1 MKRNGFTLIEIL
13 VTVVIFS
20 FASLSI
26 MLMIS
31 STMHQNVKANELKNK
46 TLLTGSIMEYL
57 EKTSQGMDSSITL
70 GYDYMIDAFI
80 NNGDGFIIYAES
92 ISPINYVIGRID
104 SVTPSVTDA
113 NNYINFSIVYYY
125 TNGDTSKTTY
135 KISKYK

>member
-46 TLLTGSIMEYL
+46 TLLTGSMMEYL
-57 EKTSQGMDSSITL
+57 EKKSQELYVDNSM
-70 GYDYMIDAFI
+70 GYDSMIDDFI
-80 NNGDGFIIYAES
+80 NNGAGVIIYAES

-125 TNGDTSKTTY
+125 TGGDTSKTTY

>member
-20 FASLSI
+20 FASLAI
-26 MLMIS
+26 VMMIS

-46 TLLTGSIMEYL
+46 TLLTGSVMEYL
-57 EKTSQGMDSSITL
+57 EKKSQELYTDNSM
-70 GYDYMIDAFI
+70 GYDSMIDDFI
-80 NNGDGFIIYAES
+80 NDSGVIIYAES
-92 ISPINYVIGRID
+92 LSPKNYVIGRID
-104 SVTPSVTDA
+104 SVTPSITDP

-125 TNGDTSKTTY
+125 TNGDSSKTTY

>member
-26 MLMIS
+26 ILMIS

-46 TLLTGSIMEYL
+46 TLLTGSMMEYL
-57 EKTSQGMDSSITL
+57 EKESQELYSDNSL
-70 GYDYMIDAFI
+70 GYDSMIDDFI
-80 NNGDGFIIYAES
+80 NNGAGVIIYAES
-92 ISPINYVIGRID
+92 LSPNNYVIGRID

-125 TNGDTSKTTY
+125 TNGDTTKTTY

>member
-46 TLLTGSIMEYL
+46 TLLTGSVMEYL
-57 EKTSQGMDSSITL
+57 EKKSQLLYADNSM
-70 GYDYMIDAFI
+70 GYDSMIDDFFNSGA
-80 NNGDGFIIYAES
+80 GVIIYAES
-92 ISPINYVIGRID
+92 LSPKNYVIGRID
-104 SVTPSVTDA
+104 SVTPNVTDA

>member
-20 FASLSI
+20 FASLAI
-26 MLMIS
+26 VMMIS

-46 TLLTGSIMEYL
+46 TLLTGSMMEYL
-57 EKTSQGMDSSITL
+57 EKKSQELYTDKSM
-70 GYDYMIDAFI
+70 GYDSMIDDFI
-80 NNGDGFIIYAES
+80 NDSGVIIYAES
-92 ISPINYVIGRID
+92 LSPKNYVIGRID
-104 SVTPSVTDA
+104 SVTPSITDP

-125 TNGDTSKTTY
+125 TNGDSSKTTY

>member
-26 MLMIS
+26 ILMIS

-46 TLLTGSIMEYL
+46 TLLTGSMMEYL
-57 EKTSQGMDSSITL
+57 EKESQELYSDNSL
-70 GYDYMIDAFI
+70 GYDSMIDDFI
-80 NNGDGFIIYAES
+80 NNGAGVIIYAES
-92 ISPINYVIGRID
+92 LSPNNYVIGRID

-125 TNGDTSKTTY
+125 TSGDTSKTTY

>member
-46 TLLTGSIMEYL
+46 TLLTGSIIEYL
-57 EKTSQGMDSSITL
+57 EKTSQGMDSTNTL

-80 NNGDGFIIYAES
+80 NNGAGVIIYAES

-125 TNGDTSKTTY
+125 TNGDTTKTTY

>member
-20 FASLSI
+20 FASLAII
-26 MLMIS
+26 MMIS

-46 TLLTGSIMEYL
+46 TLLMGTTMEYL
-57 EKTSQGMDSSITL
+57 EKTSQVTYLDNSM
-70 GYDYMIDAFI
+70 GYDSMIDDFI
-80 NNGDGFIIYAES
+80 NHGTGVIIYAES
-92 ISPINYVIGRID
+92 LSPINYVIGRID
-104 SVTPSVTDA
+104 SVFPNVTDA

-125 TNGDTSKTTY
+125 TNGDSSKMTY

>member
-46 TLLTGSIMEYL
+46 TLLTGSMMEYL
-57 EKTSQGMDSSITL
+57 EKKSQELYVDNSM
-70 GYDYMIDAFI
+70 GYDSMINDFI
-80 NNGDGFIIYAES
+80 NNGAGVIIYAES
-92 ISPINYVIGRID
+92 LSPRNYVIGRID

-125 TNGDTSKTTY
+125 TGGDTTKTTY
-135 KISKYK
+135 KITKYK